1 MPYRIDPQE
10 SPIKPC
16 GKPRGGTK
24 FSYRTVKEMRELYPD
39 GNFTVIGEIGGIARF
54 PDSGDRLISETGSA
68 IPILPRGSLKRPF
81 EWVCGYIAVGNHTYL
96 AVIGSLI
103 PTFLRRQRKM
113 GEWPEE
119 KPGKSILKE
128 DKRE

>member
-10 SPIKPC
+10 DSAKPC
-16 GKPRGGTK
+16 GKPRGRNK
-24 FSYRTVKEMRELYPD
+24 LSYRTVKEMRGLYPD

-54 PDSGDRLISETGSA
+54 PDSGDRLIAETGSA

-81 EWVCGYIAVGNHTYL
+81 EWVSGYIAVGKHTYI

-103 PTFLRRQRKM
+103 PAFLRRR
-113 GEWPEE
+113 
-119 KPGKSILKE
+119 
-128 DKRE
+128 